1 MAAKGGQKG
10 RQKGRH
16 GSRRMLL
23 QALYQMQ
30 VSGHSTAEV
39 AEQFADHPQAGTSDL
54 AYFTQQLTAVN
65 DLREQLE
72 TDIATY
78 GDIPAE
84 QLDPVEHAVLW
95 LALAELRDCS
105 DIPPKVVINEA
116 IELAKEFGAEGG
128 YRYINGLLD
137 KASKALR

>member
-1 MAAKGGQKG
+1 
-10 RQKGRH
+10 
-16 GSRRMLL
+16 
-23 QALYQMQ
+23 MQ

-39 AEQFADHPQAGTSDL
+39 AEQFADHPQASTSDL